1 MCSLGSPEIG
11 WATTR
16 NAKHV
21 ESGNTQPKNEWMN
34 EKCFVIIIVVCYS
47 PLPFSGNVVRACK
60 IISRLASRTHLHI
73 KTAFVC
79 VAFPR
84 KPRKQKVRVIFNWTK
99 KVKPNRSLGIKFLC
113 VSQFDF
119 AVVATTAFYLN
130 FPRAFITTE
139 MTALILPVRLDGHV
153 IKVACKR
160 STEQPVYITIMW
172 ITMPLTALQNP
183 SLVNVI

>member
-21 ESGNTQPKNEWMN
+21 ESCNTQPKNEWMN

-119 AVVATTAFYLN
+119 AVVASSGFLFKFSSSLHYHGNDSPDSARP
-130 FPRAFITTE
+130 PRWPCNQSGMQTQHWAACVYHNHVNNN
-139 MTALILPVRLDGHV
+139 ALD
-153 IKVACKR
+153 
-160 STEQPVYITIMW
+160 S
-172 ITMPLTALQNP
+172 LTK
-183 SLVNVI
+183 SLSR